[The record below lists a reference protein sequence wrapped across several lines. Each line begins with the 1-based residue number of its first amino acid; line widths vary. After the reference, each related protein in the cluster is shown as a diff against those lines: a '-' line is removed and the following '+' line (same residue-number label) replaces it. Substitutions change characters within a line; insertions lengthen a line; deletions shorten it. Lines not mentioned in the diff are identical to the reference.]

1 MVYSELIGT
10 KESSDRRYTVKLPY
24 RVQGRAKGLLRIA
37 DPTLV
42 GSKDHFL
49 RFDMYPLVG
58 PLHLKRHYGWWDIPL
73 KHIRKR
79 EIEFDF
85 DPLRD
90 TIRFT
95 PLFLPIRFQSI
106 KGGPIEEPG
115 YCKLHVSL
123 WEYTRDQPHMLSVQ
137 EPLLILLRE
146 TENLPLKGF
155 NIPVTDRCNLQCRM
169 CPRQSTHDIVDADID
184 SALLEMLIAEAPRVS
199 SILLQ
204 GLGEPLLYGNMAQL
218 IRRLKSAMSQPAEI
232 GFTTNATLLDKARAA
247 EILEA
252 GPDFIYFSV
261 DGSVRTTYE
270 SIRTGAEFHRVL
282 RNIKDCVSLR
292 SSGGDRKPRLMMN
305 FVLMETNIS
314 EIASFTRL
322 TGELGVESVTFSRC
336 IDSQTGK
343 FADLDLRVLVPQF
356 DEARSIGKEFGMNVF
371 LPGLKGAVEEK
382 CLFMER
388 AVVLSGGAVLPCH
401 MMAPGYRMNRKVKVY
416 GNLLDRSFSEIW
428 NDPLTVEFRQRV
440 LSGDFPSECEGC
452 GNKSHLVP

>member
-1 MVYSELIGT
+1 MIDSEQVGT
-10 KESSDRRYTVKLPY
+10 KVSRGSRYSVELPY
-24 RVQGRAKGLLRIA
+24 RIQGRAKGFLRIA

-73 KHIRKR
+73 KHIGKR
-79 EIEFDF
+79 EIELDF
-85 DPLRD
+85 DPIRG
-90 TIRFT
+90 TIKFT
-95 PLFLPIRFQSI
+95 PLFLPIRFHRI
-106 KGGPIEEPG
+106 KAGPIEEPG

-137 EPLLILLRE
+137 EHLLLLLRE

-169 CPRQSTHDIVDADID
+169 CPRQSTHDVVEADIH

-204 GLGEPLLYGNMAQL
+204 GLGEPLLYGKMAQL
-218 IRRLKSAMSQPAEI
+218 IRRLKSTMSPLSEI

-261 DGSVRTTYE
+261 DGATRTTYE
-270 SIRTGAEFHRVL
+270 SIRMGAEFDRVL
-282 RNIKDCVSLR
+282 MNIKDCVSLR
-292 SSGGDRKPRLMMN
+292 SSAGDRKPRLMMN
-305 FVLMETNIS
+305 FVLMKTNIR

-322 TGELGVESVTFSRC
+322 TGELGIESVTFSPC

-343 FADLDLRVLVPQF
+343 FADLDLRVLGPQF

-371 LPGLKGAVEEK
+371 LPALRGAVEEK

-401 MMAPGYRMNRKVKVY
+401 MMAPGYRMNRKVKIY
-416 GNLLDRSFSEIW
+416 GNLHDRTFSEIW

-440 LSGDFPSECEGC
+440 LSADFPSECADC